1 MCEKF
6 PSFRKPEHCELVLLY
21 QCYHSS
27 ADDAVI
33 TMLQNWTNTRDGER
47 ARLQLF
53 KIFQIP
59 LAPEELAL
67 ALADMLTLW
76 CLNPPADEGA
86 SQSVPAS
93 LLGLAEVLSEPHALE
108 ESYVLLLELF
118 RSFRHAVKGL
128 DEKVSIPIM
137 EFLQRAVYVD
147 IDTPP
152 SEELCSYCEKRLLGK
167 SHRDATTVRDADF
180 DKLVAG
186 LSLLEKPSDQIE
198 PHWIAHDR

>member
-6 PSFRKPEHCELVLLY
+6 PSFRKPEHRELVLLH

-33 TMLQNWTNTRDGER
+33 TMLQDWTNTRDGER

-53 KIFQIP
+53 KIFQVP

-67 ALADMLTLW
+67 ALANMLTLW
-76 CLNPPADEGA
+76 CLNPPADDGV

-93 LLGLAEVLSEPHALE
+93 LLGLAKVLSEPDALE

-128 DEKVSIPIM
+128 DENVSVPIM
-137 EFLQRAVYVD
+137 QFLQSAVCVD

-152 SEELCSYCEKRLLGK
+152 SEELCSYCEKRLLRK
-167 SHRDATTVRDADF
+167 SHHDATSVSDADF
-180 DKLVAG
+180 DKLVEG
-186 LSLLEKPSDQIE
+186 LSLLQKPSEQNR
-198 PHWIAHDR
+198 PY